1 MIREEALDSGIMGVE
16 LAFGVAGGIILTGVL
31 ANLISKKFSIP
42 DIPLL
47 IVLGVALGP
56 ATGLIQVG
64 SLSMIAPFFSALAV
78 TVILFEGGIR
88 LRLARVAS
96 QLGRALSLVVCEYLI
111 TVFLVGLALAWF
123 LHWPPLVGMVLG
135 SALGGSST
143 VAVFS
148 LLKRTQSSEKVTA
161 IVSLDAALNDIP
173 ILVVTAVLIEIL
185 SGTVGGGVGFVLQR
199 IVQSFVIGGL
209 VGLGGGLAW
218 LKMLE
223 KLGDEPYKDIAT
235 IGFLLGSYAVA
246 QAMNGSGVISALMIG
261 LIVGNSAEVR
271 RLAGM
276 KDVAMVEGVSRRFH
290 EQISFALRTF
300 FFVYLG
306 LFLSLSDPVYLL
318 IGGAVSLLLLGGRYL
333 AVVISTTG
341 DSILRMDAGM
351 MTMMFP
357 RGLSNAVMAQS
368 LIVVGLPIASSLV
381 EIAVSAIF
389 WSVVISSVVVVLF
402 PASLSFNLKIPGL
415 GSPKLPHIRLK
426 EIVPAGQR
434 FRASVKDAVEELP
447 GIRFGMRPTGAS
459 YGPFVPLAAFSNGKQ
474 TLVVD
479 ALMGLEEVKG
489 IPSKIKDC
497 QDAKFSG
504 ELDFVIDD
512 LTTFKALSRLLLVEE
527 YCDRS
532 RTLGFK
538 VRLFSFEPHEK
549 NKLVPLRQMKS
560 QLIPEAPKRSRLGG
574 IMEAVQRAASRRD
587 GGDGDVL

>member
-1 MIREEALDSGIMGVE
+1 MEVG
-16 LAFGVAGGIILTGVL
+16 LAFGVAGGIILIGVL
-31 ANLISKKFSIP
+31 ANLVSKKFSIP

-64 SLSMIAPFFSALAV
+64 SLSVIAPFFSALAV

-96 QLGRALSLVVCEYLI
+96 QLGRAVALVVSEYLI
-111 TVFLVGLALAWF
+111 CVFLVGLTLAWL

-148 LLKRTQSSEKVTA
+148 LLKRTQSSEKVSA

-185 SGTVGGGVGFVLQR
+185 SGIAGSGFEFVLQS

-209 VGLGGGLAW
+209 IGLGGGLAW

-235 IGFLLGSYAVA
+235 IGFLLGSYAVS
-246 QAMNGSGVISALMIG
+246 QSLNGSGVISALMIG
-261 LIVGNSAEVR
+261 LMVGNSAEVR

-276 KDVAMVEGVSRRFH
+276 KDAAMVEGVSRRFH

-306 LFLSLSDPVYLL
+306 LFLNLSDPVYLL
-318 IGGAVSLLLLGGRYL
+318 IGAGLSLLLLGGRYL
-333 AVVISTTG
+333 AVMVSTAG

-351 MTMMFP
+351 MTMMYP

-368 LIVVGLPIASSLV
+368 LILIGLPVAGSLV
-381 EIAVSAIF
+381 EISVSAIF
-389 WSVVISSVVVVLF
+389 WSVVFSSIVLVLF
-402 PASLSFNLKIPGL
+402 PSALSFSLEVPGL
-415 GSPKLPHIRLK
+415 GTSWLPHLHQRDKI
-426 EIVPAGQR
+426 PAGQR
-434 FRASVKDAVEELP
+434 FTAAVKGAVEGLP
-447 GIRFGMRPTGAS
+447 GIRYGMKPVEAT
-459 YGPFVPLAAFSNGKQ
+459 YGQFEPLAAFSNGKQ

-479 ALMGLEEVKG
+479 AVMGLEEVKR
-489 IPSKIKDC
+489 IPAKVKEC
-497 QDAKFSG
+497 QEGKFAG
-504 ELDFVIDD
+504 EVDFILDD
-512 LTTFKALSRLLLVEE
+512 LTAYKALSRLLLVEE

-532 RTLGFK
+532 KTLGFK
-538 VRLFSFEPHEK
+538 VRLFSFEPNAK

-560 QLIPEAPKRSRLGG
+560 ELVPEVSRKSRLGG
-574 IMEAVQRAASRRD
+574 VVEAVQRAALRRRD
-587 GGDGDVL
+587 DGEGAPSYGE

>member
-1 MIREEALDSGIMGVE
+1 MGVE
-16 LAFGVAGGIILTGVL
+16 LAFGIAGGVILVGVL
-31 ANLISKKFSIP
+31 ANLVSKRFNIP

-47 IVLGVALGP
+47 IVLGIALGP
-56 ATGLIQVG
+56 VTGLIQVG
-64 SLSMIAPFFSALAV
+64 SLAVIAPFFSALAV

-96 QLGRALSLVVCEYLI
+96 QLGRALSLVVSEYLI
-111 TVFLVGLALAWF
+111 CVFVVGLALAWF
-123 LHWPPLVGMVLG
+123 MKWPPLVGMVLG

-148 LLKRTQSSEKVTA
+148 LLKRTQSSEKVAA

-185 SGTVGGGVGFVLQR
+185 SGTAGSGIAFVLQS
-199 IVQSFVIGGL
+199 IVQSFVIGGVIGV
-209 VGLGGGLAW
+209 VGGIVW

-235 IGFLLGSYAVA
+235 IGFLLGAYAVS
-246 QAMNGSGVISALMIG
+246 QALNGSGVMSALMIG

-276 KDVAMVEGVSRRFH
+276 KEAPLVEGVSRRFH

-306 LFLSLSDPVYLL
+306 LFLSLSDPIYLL
-318 IGGAVSLLLLGGRYL
+318 IGGGVSLLLLGARYL
-333 AVVISTTG
+333 AVMISTTG
-341 DSILRMDAGM
+341 DSILRMDTGL

-368 LIVVGLPIASSLV
+368 LILIGIPASSSLL
-381 EIAVSAIF
+381 EIAVSTIF
-389 WSVVISSVVVVLF
+389 WSVVFSSVVVVLF
-402 PASLSFNLKIPGL
+402 PGHLSFNLNVPGL
-415 GSPKLPHIRLK
+415 GSGRLPHLRQRNMI
-426 EIVPAGQR
+426 PAAQR
-434 FRASVKDAVEELP
+434 FRAEVKEAVEELP
-447 GIRFGMRPTGAS
+447 GVKFGMKPFVGS
-459 YGPFVPLAAFSNGKQ
+459 YGPFEPLAAFSKGKQ
-474 TLVVD
+474 TLIVD
-479 ALMGLEEVKG
+479 ALMGLDEVKQV
-489 IPSKIKDC
+489 PSKVKSC
-497 QDAKFSG
+497 QDAKFHG

-512 LTTFKALSRLLLVEE
+512 LTAFKALTRLLLVEE

-532 RTLGFK
+532 QTLGFK
-538 VRLFSFEPHEK
+538 VRLFSFEPHAK

-560 QLIPEAPKRSRLGG
+560 MLAPEAMKKSRLGG
-574 IMEAVQRAASRRD
+574 IMEAVQRVASRQYERE
-587 GGDGDVL
+587 GAPA